1 GEARSVYP
9 LRDGTRQPGLSI
21 ASCVGRPMTQ
31 PPLTLRRWTRAE
43 YEQLVDLGVFQGD
56 PVELIGGQL
65 VVAEPQ
71 GAYHASAVTRVDYAL
86 RTVLPGGWIVR
97 IQAPVS
103 LDDDSEPEP
112 DVVVVPGRTGH
123 HHDSHPAH
131 PALIAEDVE

>member
-1 GEARSVYP
+1 MRGTQGEAPGVYP
-9 LRDGTRQPGLSI
+9 FRDVSRQPGLVIGSW
-21 ASCVGRPMTQ
+21 VGRAMTQ
-31 PPLTLRRWTRAE
+31 PPLTLRRWKRAE

-71 GAYHASAVTRVDYAL
+71 GAYHALAVTRVDYAL

-97 IQAPVS
+97 ILAPVS

-112 DVVVVPGRTGH
+112 DLVVLQGLL
-123 HHDSHPAH
+123 AH
-131 PALIAEDVE
+131 YPHSPLAH